1 MKDTENKKRVA
12 LLISNAIS
20 VFEELTLKD
29 GLSDTPHYKLDQ
41 AICEVYDILLDARL
55 TLNEI
60 R

>member
-1 MKDTENKKRVA
+1 MKDTENKKRMA

-20 VFEELTLKD
+20 VFEELTIKD
-29 GLSDTPHYKLDQ
+29 GLSDIPHYVLEQ

-55 TLNEI
+55 TLNET